1 MVSLCT
7 PGTTY
12 LVTLLSCNDVSD
24 FKVGGEALGALSE
37 LSQATVAGRLFLSAL
52 KVSSTPHTSLHSL
65 VVMLVISYVVWWLG
79 SDRVWCVCV
88 LVGMLILDD
97 ERAA

>member
-1 MVSLCT
+1 VSLCT

-37 LSQATVAGRLFLSAL
+37 PSQATVAGRLVLNPPSLKYTTYFVTLS
-52 KVSSTPHTSLHSL
+52 SSDA
-65 VVMLVISYVVWWLG
+65 
-79 SDRVWCVCV
+79 SDFS
-88 LVGMLILDD
+88 
-97 ERAA
+97 